1 MYMKRL
7 AIYITIL
14 FLIATAFAYSTD
26 SSLLEK
32 PFVPVSPQIMGQ
44 GGAFIADAHGYN
56 ALFYNPAGFARS
68 DGSLTIS
75 DTTAWVYANP
85 ARFMDSI
92 GNAGTEEM
100 TNFVNQEITT
110 GGLGYGFSQG
120 IGYVG
125 GGLGLGVAFIMDSY
139 LYGPTALGAQ
149 GDITFTLGFI
159 AGLGV
164 PIDLLGIN
172 FNLGADIRPMIRLHA
187 PFDHKTAL
195 DLLNAAMSGGDLL
208 ASFGGV
214 DAMHGFG
221 LGLDLGAIAE
231 LGNLNVGLSIRD
243 FLGTSFKYTENSFE
257 TIMDSLGS
265 SGSFP
270 DSGTE
275 VTKDYHIPMDVG
287 VGVAYYPDWGLID
300 AIIEPSFYAD
310 LQDVIGVIRDKRS
323 PWALLHL
330 GTKVK
335 MLSFLTLRAGLNQGY
350 ITLGGGI
357 ELLFLDLNFA
367 LFTREMGKH
376 LGDRPNSGITIEG
389 AIRF

>member
-7 AIYITIL
+7 PIFITIL
-14 FLIATAFAYSTD
+14 FLIAAGFAYSTD

-56 ALFYNPAGFARS
+56 SLFYNPAGFARS
-68 DGSLTIS
+68 EGSLTIS

-92 GNAGTEEM
+92 GNAGTEEI

-125 GGLGLGVAFIMDSY
+125 GGLGLGAAFIMDSY
-139 LYGPTALGAQ
+139 LYDPNAFDAK

-164 PIDLLGIN
+164 PVDLLGIK
-172 FNLGADIRPMIRLHA
+172 FNLGADVRPMIRLHA
-187 PFDHKTAL
+187 PFDHNTAL

-208 ASFGGV
+208 ASFDSV
-214 DAMHGFG
+214 NAKHGFG

-231 LGNLNVGLSIRD
+231 LGNLNVGVSIRD
-243 FLGTSFKYTENSFE
+243 FLDTSFKYTENSFE

-275 VTKDYHIPMDVG
+275 VPEDYHIPMDIG
-287 VGVAYYPDWGLID
+287 VGVAYYPDWGFLG
-300 AIIEPSFYAD
+300 ALIEPSFYAD

-323 PWALLHL
+323 PWALLHM
-330 GTKVK
+330 GTEVK
-335 MLSFLTLRAGLNQGY
+335 MLSFLKLRAGLNQGY

-357 ELLFLDLNFA
+357 ELLFLDLNIA

>member
-1 MYMKRL
+1 MNKL
-7 AIYITIL
+7 FTIIIILIL
-14 FLIATAFAYSTD
+14 FSFTLAYSTD

-44 GGAFIADAHGYN
+44 GGAFIAGAHGYN

-68 DGSLTIS
+68 EGSFTIT
-75 DTTAWVYANP
+75 DTTVWVYANP

-92 GNAGTEEM
+92 GNAGTEEI

-125 GGLGLGVAFIMDSY
+125 GGLGLGAAFIMDSY
-139 LYGPTALGAQ
+139 IYGPTALGAE

-164 PIDLLGIN
+164 PVNLLGIK

-187 PFDHKTAL
+187 PFAHDTVL

-208 ASFGGV
+208 ASFSSV
-214 DAMHGFG
+214 NAMHGFG

-243 FLGTSFKYTENSFE
+243 FLGTSFKYTENSFG
-257 TIMDSLGS
+257 TIMDSLAS

-275 VTKDYHIPMDVG
+275 VTEDYHIPMDVG
-287 VGVAYYPDWGLID
+287 VGVAYYPDWGLMS
-300 AIIEPSFYAD
+300 ALIEPSFYAD

-323 PWALLHL
+323 PWALLHM
-330 GTKVK
+330 GTEVRV
-335 MLSFLTLRAGLNQGY
+335 LSFLKLRAGLNQGY

>member
-1 MYMKRL
+1 MKRL
-7 AIYITIL
+7 SIFITIL
-14 FLIATAFAYSTD
+14 FLIAAGLAYSTD
-26 SSLLEK
+26 TSLLEK
-32 PFVPVSPQIMGQ
+32 PFVPVSPEIMGQ

-56 ALFYNPAGFARS
+56 SLFYNPAGFARS
-68 DGSLTIS
+68 DGSLTIA

-92 GNAGTEEM
+92 GNAGTEEI

-125 GGLGLGVAFIMDSY
+125 GGLGLGAAFIMDSY
-139 LYGPTALGAQ
+139 LYGPTVLGAE

-164 PIDLLGIN
+164 PVDLLGIKFN
-172 FNLGADIRPMIRLHA
+172 FGADIRPMVRIHA
-187 PFDHKTAL
+187 PFDHNTAL
-195 DLLNAAMSGGDLL
+195 DLLNAAMSGGDIL
-208 ASFGGV
+208 ASFNNV
-214 DAMHGFG
+214 NAMHGFG

-243 FLGTSFKYTENSFE
+243 FLGTSFRYTENSFE
-257 TIMDSLGS
+257 TIMDSLKS

-275 VTKDYHIPMDVG
+275 VTEDYHIPMDVG
-287 VGVAYYPDWGLID
+287 VGVAYYPDWGFLG

-330 GTKVK
+330 GTEVR
-335 MLSFLTLRAGLNQGY
+335 MLSFLKLRAGLNQGY

>member
-1 MYMKRL
+1 MKRL
-7 AIYITIL
+7 SIFITIL
-14 FLIATAFAYSTD
+14 FLIAAGFAYSTD

-44 GGAFIADAHGYN
+44 GGAFIADAHGFN
-56 ALFYNPAGFARS
+56 SLFYNPAGFARS

-92 GNAGTEEM
+92 GNASTEEI

-125 GGLGLGVAFIMDSY
+125 GGLGLGAAFIMDSY
-139 LYGPTALGAQ
+139 LYGPTALGAE

-159 AGLGV
+159 AGLGLPV
-164 PIDLLGIN
+164 DLLGIKFN
-172 FNLGADIRPMIRLHA
+172 FGADIRPMIRVHA
-187 PFDHKTAL
+187 PFAHDTAL

-208 ASFGGV
+208 ASFSGV

-275 VTKDYHIPMDVG
+275 VTEDYHIPMDVG
-287 VGVAYYPDWGLID
+287 VGVAYYPDWALLGDL
-300 AIIEPSFYAD
+300 IEPSFYAD

-323 PWALLHL
+323 PWALLHM
-330 GTKVK
+330 GTEVK